1 MAFPSIKGRYIIVDK
16 QKARLINKKL
26 FLLKLSNFSAK
37 GRLGRN
43 FQTVQDC
50 PEIGKTFI

>member
-43 FQTVQDC
+43 FPTVQNC